1 MEKNMQYYKFQTNLM
16 SIKPNI
22 KMIKGTYIM
31 SCTQL
36 VYYYFFLGLGWAT
49 FFMVQ
54 VGFQACGFSPGQ
66 AQGLQEI
73 STGSKFGPFGPR
85 KYHLR
90 LLWAL
95 KRQPGSHWAT
105 QKPWP
110 TDQNLGRVLA
120 QHSPTF
126 FNCVIHQEKSHISFL
141 FCILFFNWRAKE
153 LYNGF

>member
-54 VGFQACGFSPGQ
+54 VGFQACGFAPGQ

-85 KYHLR
+85 KYYLR

-95 KRQPGSHWAT
+95 KKAAQVTLGHSKTMAHGPKFGSGFGPTQPY
-105 QKPWP
+105 
-110 TDQNLGRVLA
+110 
-120 QHSPTF
+120 F
-126 FNCVIHQEKSHISFL
+126 FQLCDTSREIPYIISFL
-141 FCILFFNWRAKE
+141 HSLFQLE
-153 LYNGF
+153 S